1 MLEFSTLG
9 EDRDEQGTSFQ
20 APGEKESLPPEEPPE
35 EEGAGNLGRVQRSCQ
50 DMQGENKKDKSQA

>member
-35 EEGAGNLGRVQRSCQ
+35 EEGAGNLGRVQRSC
-50 DMQGENKKDKSQA
+50 